1 MNLHTRLTLLL
12 AILIPCSIVIFPQH
26 NVFALEPRSVTT
38 AGGYDLDEW
47 NEFSSTEGG
56 FKVLFPKTPKES
68 TGTVNVGKLIVKTHT
83 FSVQEEDTYAVMYFD
98 VPHAADD
105 PKVNRDLLVGLRN
118 FVLAELK
125 GTLLNDR
132 PISLDNNGGR
142 LLEISMP
149 KGGIARAMI
158 IVAEN
163 RLYRITVVPAKRV
176 TRDREATAKPISSR
190 FLESF
195 KLMPIDRSAE
205 GEVDKYLRENPRLAQ
220 RAFTADSDTG
230 SGSILNGKA
239 LSLPFPEYPSLARG
253 VRASGTVI
261 VKVIIDEEGKVI
273 AAQADGGHPLLQPNA
288 VTVARKARFSPTL
301 EEGRPVKVYGRITYH
316 FVIR

>member
-1 MNLHTRLTLLL
+1 MNLHTRLTSLL
-12 AILIPCSIVIFPQH
+12 AILIPCSIVIFSQH
-26 NVFALEPRSVTT
+26 NMFALEPRSVTA
-38 AGGYDLDEW
+38 AGGYDFDEW

-68 TGTVNVGKLIVKTHT
+68 TGTVNVGKLKVKTHT

-98 VPHAADD
+98 LPHADD
-105 PKVNRDLLVGLRN
+105 PKVNGDLLVGLRN
-118 FVLAELK
+118 FVLTELK

-158 IVAEN
+158 IVAGN

-176 TRDREATAKPISSR
+176 TPDREPISFR

-239 LSLPFPEYPSLARG
+239 LSLPFPEYPSLGRG
-253 VRASGTVI
+253 VHASGTVI

-273 AAQADGGHPLLQPNA
+273 AAQAAGGHPLLQPNA
-288 VTVARKARFSPTL
+288 VTAARKARFSPTL
-301 EEGRPVKVYGRITYH
+301 EEGRPVTVYGRITYN
-316 FVIR
+316 FVNR